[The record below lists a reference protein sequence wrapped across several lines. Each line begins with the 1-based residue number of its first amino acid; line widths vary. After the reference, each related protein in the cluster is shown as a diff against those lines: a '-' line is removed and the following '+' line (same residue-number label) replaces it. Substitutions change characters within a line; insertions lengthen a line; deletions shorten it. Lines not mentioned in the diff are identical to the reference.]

1 MVSRAL
7 KGILPSARCNMS
19 QEGGRLLAVTGEDV
33 SRGAG
38 LSHSSGSG
46 PAGHLSARSLP
57 LASVPPDRT
66 MAPTTPGLL
75 AAHPANY
82 RAVLFSG
89 AFLLNHGAGR
99 WAGSLNVYQ
108 VNE

>member
-7 KGILPSARCNMS
+7 KCVLPSPLCNMS
-19 QEGGRLLAVTGEDV
+19 QEGGRLLAVTGEDM
-33 SRGAG
+33 SRGD

-46 PAGHLSARSLP
+46 PAGHLSAQSLP

-66 MAPTTPGLL
+66 MAPTSPGLL
-75 AAHPANY
+75 AAHPTSY